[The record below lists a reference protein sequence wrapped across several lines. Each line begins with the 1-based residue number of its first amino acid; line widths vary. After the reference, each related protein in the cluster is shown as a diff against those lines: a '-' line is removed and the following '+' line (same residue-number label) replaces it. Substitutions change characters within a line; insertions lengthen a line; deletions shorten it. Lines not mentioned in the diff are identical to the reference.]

1 MSVPMR
7 STGADCPVLAMKDGN
22 ASRAKGAGHLAE
34 LFGQPVMGGAGG

>member
-22 ASRAKGAGHLAE
+22 ASRAKGAGHPAR
-34 LFGQPVMGGAGG
+34 FRGQP